1 MMVKSNPLIS
11 FLIINYNNTNLLPRS
26 IESCLKQ
33 TYKNFEILVFDDK
46 SENSIKN
53 IKKKYKLN
61 QNVKFYENKKKKT
74 MIPAFDAANAY
85 EFLVKKSKGS
95 ILSLLDSDDY
105 IHKNKAREIVNIF
118 VKFKKIS
125 FVQNLI
131 IYKKKKKKYITNSLL
146 SYWPYLTPESCIN
159 FRKTFF
165 FEYLKNT
172 NKFKNKYSDLW
183 LGFRL
188 GVYSFYK
195 RDKFFQLNK
204 ALTYYENFG
213 ESLKY
218 KRFNYNWWIRRKNS
232 FMYAYKI
239 SNNKKLVFN
248 FDFFITSL
256 IVLILRL
263 TK

>member
-11 FLIINYNNTNLLPRS
+11 FLIINFNNTNLLPRS

-46 SENSIKN
+46 SEISIKN
-53 IKKKYKLN
+53 LKKKFRFNKKI
-61 QNVKFYENKKKKT
+61 KFYENKQKKF
-74 MIPAFDAANAY
+74 MIPAFDAANSY
-85 EFLVKKSKGS
+85 EFLIKKSKGS
-95 ILSLLDSDDY
+95 IVSLLDSDDY
-105 IHKNKAREIVNIF
+105 IHKDKAREIINIF
-118 VKFKKIS
+118 LKYKKIS

-131 IYKKKKKKYITNSLL
+131 INKKHKKKILTNSLF
-146 SYWPYLTPESCIN
+146 SFWPYLAPESCIN
-159 FRKTFF
+159 FRKPFF
-165 FEYLKNT
+165 FEYLKKT
-172 NKFKNKYSDLW
+172 KSYKKEYSDLW

-195 RDKFFQLNK
+195 RDKFFQLDK